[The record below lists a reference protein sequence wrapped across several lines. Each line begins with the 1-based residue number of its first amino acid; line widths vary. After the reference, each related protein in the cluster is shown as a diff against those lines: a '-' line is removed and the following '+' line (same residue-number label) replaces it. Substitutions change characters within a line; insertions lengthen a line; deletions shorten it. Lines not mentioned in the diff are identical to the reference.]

1 MRVPQYA
8 KRSLAALALT
18 AVVACGG
25 DSNGPDTPFDP
36 DGTSADV
43 EAMGS
48 AFDSPATAGF
58 SVASDAIAGVLQ
70 FSPPAAA
77 AVRAMPTKSLVGGK
91 PGAQHYAAK
100 VAKAYRQPSA
110 AAYSTA
116 ASVPAQYLGVT
127 FVYNAETDQYEA
139 SELTGAPEDGV
150 RFLVYAIN
158 PISGA
163 VIEPVVE
170 VGHADIVVTESAS
183 AATVRIELVSED
195 VTYLDYSV
203 GVTGGVN
210 SATVTVSGFVSNGDD
225 RVDFD
230 LDTHV
235 NAAALSVDYSLI
247 VPTRSGF
254 RIDFEGE
261 MTSASSTSSLEARG
275 PHGTVVI
282 AGNHEGDSGTFE
294 VTVNGELFATVNYTT
309 GQEPEIV
316 GADGQALTEQ
326 ELHALGLVFAV
337 FIQGF
342 DFVED
347 LLDPLA

>member
-1 MRVPQYA
+1 MRVPQLA
-8 KRSLAALALT
+8 KCSLAALALT
-18 AVVACGG
+18 AMAACGG
-25 DSNGPDTPFDP
+25 DSNGPDNPFDP
-36 DGTSADV
+36 DGTSADI

-77 AVRAMPTKSLVGGK
+77 AVRAMPTKALLGGK
-91 PGAQHYAAK
+91 PGTRRYAEK
-100 VAKAYRQPSA
+100 VAKAYRRSSTA
-110 AAYSTA
+110 AFSTA
-116 ASVPAQYLGVT
+116 ASVPAEYLGVT
-127 FVYNAETDQYEA
+127 FVYNPDTDQYEA

-150 RFLVYAIN
+150 RFVVYAIN

-163 VIEPVVE
+163 IIEPVVE
-170 VGHADIVVTESAS
+170 VGHADIVVTESATAS
-183 AATVRIELVSED
+183 TVRIELVSEG

-203 GVTGGVN
+203 GVTGGSTV
-210 SATVTVSGFVSNGDD
+210 AVTVTGFVSNGDD
-225 RVDFD
+225 RVNFD

-235 NAAALSVDYSLI
+235 NLTTLSVDYSLI

-261 MTSASSTSSLEARG
+261 MTSTSSTSSLEARG
-275 PHGTVVI
+275 PHGTVAI
-282 AGNHEGDSGTFE
+282 SGTHQGESGTFD
-294 VTVNGELFATVNYTT
+294 VSVNGEPFATVNYTT
-309 GQEPEIV
+309 GLPPDIV

-337 FIQGF
+337 FAQGF